1 MEKLNLQ
8 TLFIE
13 HEEQNQTIQSKIGYH
28 FSNIQLLC
36 QAFTRKSYAE
46 ENPRAQHNE
55 VLEFYGDKALD
66 FIVMK
71 AMSGFYGKIGDD
83 HCFFSN
89 LEEGELTTVKA
100 KIVCKSMLA
109 QKVRELNFHH
119 SLILGYGDASQKIHL
134 QESVQEDLFEAIL
147 GAVAID
153 SNWNTSALEK
163 VVERMLGLDACLRT
177 DLQDE
182 PDYVQVIQQW
192 NQKKYGLLPEYTF
205 QNWVSN
211 YKLLEEFPQG
221 GSMQCNLQLGSGML
235 FQSLGKNQVEARLA
249 TAKKAYHYLK
259 NNNLLLSL
267 TDEVGELVPEKA
279 INQLQELYQKGFI
292 GEPGYAFAEFS
303 DADGTPVWECTCS
316 VKGLD
321 RAYSATHTSKQRA
334 KKRAAYLM
342 AWLYLGNM
350 GDEHRDEA

>member
-1 MEKLNLQ
+1 MKTKQSQ

-46 ENPRAQHNE
+46 ENPQAQHNE

-66 FIVMK
+66 FVVMK
-71 AMSGFYGKIGDD
+71 TMSKFYGEINENQ
-83 HCFFSN
+83 CFLSK
-89 LEEGELTTVKA
+89 LEEGELTKVKA
-100 KIVCKSMLA
+100 KIVCKSMLS
-109 QKVRELNFHH
+109 QKVREMNFHQ
-119 SLILGYGDASQKIHL
+119 SLILGCGDEGQKIHL

-153 SNWNTSALEK
+153 SAWNVDVLEK
-163 VVERMLGLDACLRT
+163 VVERMLNLDACLRANF
-177 DLQDE
+177 QDE

-211 YKLLEEFPQG
+211 FKLLEEFPQG

-235 FQSLGKNQVEARLA
+235 FQSLGQSRVEARLA
-249 TAKKAYHYLK
+249 AAKKAYHYLK

-267 TDEVGELVPEKA
+267 TDEVGKLVPEKA
-279 INQLQELYQKGFI
+279 INQLQELYQKGYI
-292 GEPGYAFAEFS
+292 GEPQYTFEELHNK
-303 DADGTPVWECTCS
+303 DGTPIWQCVCH

-321 RAYSATHTSKQRA
+321 QDFIMTHSSKMGA
-334 KKRAAYLM
+334 KKRAAYCM

-350 GDEHRDEA
+350 EDEHHEA

>member
-1 MEKLNLQ
+1 MGGVEAKKVRREKQVHSFLVQ
-8 TLFIE
+8 I
-13 HEEQNQTIQSKIGYH
+13 
-28 FSNIQLLC
+28 LLC
-36 QAFTRKSYAE
+36 GIDGCY
-46 ENPRAQHNE
+46 
-55 VLEFYGDKALD
+55 
-66 FIVMK
+66 
-71 AMSGFYGKIGDD
+71 
-83 HCFFSN
+83 
-89 LEEGELTTVKA
+89 
-100 KIVCKSMLA
+100 
-109 QKVRELNFHH
+109 QKP
-119 SLILGYGDASQKIHL
+119 SDG
-134 QESVQEDLFEAIL
+134 
-147 GAVAID
+147 
-153 SNWNTSALEK
+153 SALMIQWQHDLPVYQFRADEQ
-163 VVERMLGLDACLRT
+163 LHPILR
-177 DLQDE
+177 L
-182 PDYVQVIQQW
+182 IAF
-192 NQKKYGLLPEYTF
+192 L
-205 QNWVSN
+205 
-211 YKLLEEFPQG
+211 
-221 GSMQCNLQLGSGML
+221 QCNLQLGSGMF

-303 DADGTPVWECTCS
+303 DADGNPVWECTCS